1 MLLLSIPPLMNGK
14 HVQCSKVVV
23 LGGHCSLEDLIAGAW
38 EAQERLECLADGTDH
53 PKGLQRG
60 LASMSAV
67 AQQRSKLQV
76 HIDFTVL
83 GLLTV

>member
-1 MLLLSIPPLMNGK
+1 MTHTLMLLLSTPPGLNGK
-14 HVQCSKVVV
+14 HLQCSEMVV
-23 LGGHCSLEDLIAGAW
+23 LGGHCSLEDLVAGAW

-60 LASMSAV
+60 LATMSAV

-76 HIDFTVL
+76 HID
-83 GLLTV
+83 